1 MRSLTTN
8 RDQRSL
14 MGFYVLLSLG
24 AQGLLL
30 LVCLLLFGSY
40 VGLARK
46 DPATLVQLA
55 DGHSIATEAMDSR
68 DRTPAVIQKFTQ
80 DLLTLLLSATGK
92 INSADPKLAPINDP
106 GASVNG
112 STKVTTLAN
121 TASYA
126 LATDFRAAFLQELGR
141 RTPQD
146 LFTANG
152 STQRALVIHDVSSPI
167 KINPGTWKVVVVASL
182 LTVSA
187 GNQIGAAETWNKEVF
202 LRAVPIPTPR
212 SQASDL
218 EKDVAQT
225 RQSGLELYAIR
236 DFVRPNL

>member
-1 MRSLTTN
+1 MRTLTIN

-14 MGFYVLLSLG
+14 MGFYVLVSLG
-24 AQGLLL
+24 AQALLL
-30 LVCLLLFGSY
+30 LVGLLLFGAY

-46 DPATLVQLA
+46 DPATLVQLT
-55 DGHSIATEAMDSR
+55 DGHSIATEAMDSQE
-68 DRTPAVIQKFTQ
+68 RTPAVIQKFTQ
-80 DLLTLLLSATGK
+80 DLLTLLLSASGK
-92 INSADPKLAPINDP
+92 VNSADPKVAPLPDP
-106 GASVNG
+106 GVPVNT
-112 STKVTTLAN
+112 STKVSTLAN

-152 STQRALVIHDVSSPI
+152 STQRALIIHDVSVPVKLS
-167 KINPGTWKVVVVASL
+167 PGTWKVVVIASL

-202 LRAVPIPTPR
+202 VRAVPVPTPR